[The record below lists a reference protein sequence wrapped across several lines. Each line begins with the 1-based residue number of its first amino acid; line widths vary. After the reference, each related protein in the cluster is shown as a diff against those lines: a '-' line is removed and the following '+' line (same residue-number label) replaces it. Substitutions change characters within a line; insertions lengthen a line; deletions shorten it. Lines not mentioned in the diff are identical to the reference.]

1 MGPTAA
7 IAGHLK
13 EEKSRIAKKILKNI
27 IFPEEASPVIDVLV
41 AGVFHQ
47 GSVNCV
53 NSGLQLMLR
62 HSPSVAQHLR
72 GGISE
77 GTQEEGNIVI
87 RR

>member
-1 MGPTAA
+1 MF
-7 IAGHLK
+7 L
-13 EEKSRIAKKILKNI
+13 EEV
-27 IFPEEASPVIDVLV
+27 SPVIDVLV

-47 GSVNCV
+47 GSVNSV

-77 GTQEEGNIVI
+77 GTQEEGNTSSGDESTNAWHQMQLH
-87 RR
+87 